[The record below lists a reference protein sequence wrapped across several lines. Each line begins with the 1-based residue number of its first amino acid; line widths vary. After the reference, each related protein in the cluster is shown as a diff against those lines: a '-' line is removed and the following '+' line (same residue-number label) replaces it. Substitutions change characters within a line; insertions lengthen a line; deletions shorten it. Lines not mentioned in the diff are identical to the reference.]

1 MLQEKS
7 FDTGIGELLI
17 LGTKKICSKDDTVN
31 SITKNNKEG
40 NRKRNVTLEK
50 TMKTKKDVDDKL
62 ENVNYIQFNQVRK
75 LRQTTR

>member
-31 SITKNNKEG
+31 FKTKNNKEG
-40 NRKRNVTLEK
+40 KRKRNVTLEK
-50 TMKTKKDVDDKL
+50 TMKTKKDVGGQIR
-62 ENVNYIQFNQVRK
+62 EC
-75 LRQTTR
+75 